1 MNIQILFC
9 LMKAVSSVKLIPV
22 IEAVWK
28 EKLIQM
34 DNIYQSIKAFLKS
47 FLNLFLA
54 VVDLFTSLINGVASI
69 LVKLRPRI
77 SEKYTELKKESGNIN
92 ISGNLKAAKGKGYNL
107 EFKGYE
113 ESIVEE
119 IRSELKQKVTSKE
132 KYYYLNACVASS
144 GNGFYA
150 IVLSIFVFALAGTVM
165 LYSTSSYGEVRIL
178 AAVIMAVLCAVAC
191 IAIAKYQK
199 KVVRNNLVKQIL
211 DQEFAD
217 KSWEEVDKADINNEE
232 DEVTNASDQAG
243 EGVPEIDEIKVPEE
257 KEEKRE
263 IAKIQPINVVGKE
276 EIG

>member
-1 MNIQILFC
+1 
-9 LMKAVSSVKLIPV
+9 
-22 IEAVWK
+22 
-28 EKLIQM
+28 M

-77 SEKYTELKKESGNIN
+77 SEKYTELKKESENVN
-92 ISGNLKAAKGKGYNL
+92 ISGSLKAAKGKGYNL

-113 ESIVEE
+113 ESLVEE

-132 KYYYLNACVASS
+132 KYYYLNACAASS

-217 KSWEEVDKADINNEE
+217 KSWEEADKADINNEE
-232 DEVTNASDQAG
+232 EEVTNASGQAG
-243 EGVPEIDEIKVPEE
+243 EGVPEIGEIKVPEE